1 MEFQFTPEEESFRRE
16 LKEFF
21 ANEKPEGWDDLQPDI
36 YAEGKLE
43 AQMRDKLGQRGWRTM
58 AWPKEYGGRDASTMM
73 QLIFHEELTYNEG
86 RRIEDQGTDF
96 IGPTII
102 LHGSDEQKQQHLNG
116 ISTGAEFWCQGFSE
130 PEAGSDLAGLQTRAV
145 EDGDYYVINGRKIW
159 TSYAHLANW
168 MHILTRTDS
177 DAPKHRG
184 ITYFLLDMST
194 PGISIRPLITMA
206 NEHTFNEVTFD
217 DVRVPKENMLGEKN
231 RGWYVA
237 MAALDYE
244 RSGVE
249 FPAAARRLL
258 DQLVEY
264 AKETRVNGGGLA
276 DDPAVSAK
284 LAERAVEIEVSR
296 LLCYRIG
303 WMQGKGMVPNQE
315 ASIGKLFG
323 SEMSQRLAQ
332 TGMEVL
338 GLTGQL
344 QSDSKWNVL
353 KGKVENFYL
362 NCIPMT
368 IYSGTSEV
376 QRGIIARRGLEL
388 PRGT

>member
-1 MEFQFTPEEESFRRE
+1 MEFQFTREEETFRKD
-16 LKEFF
+16 LQEFF
-21 ANEKPEGWDDLQPDI
+21 KNEKPEGWDEPQPDI
-36 YAEGKLE
+36 YAEGKME

-58 AWPKEYGGRDASTMM
+58 AWPKEYGGQDASTMM

-86 RRIEDQGTDF
+86 RKIEDQGTDF
-96 IGPTII
+96 VGPTII
-102 LHGSDEQKQQHLNG
+102 LHGTDEQKQQHLNG
-116 ISTGAEFWCQGFSE
+116 ISTSEEWWCQGFSE

-145 EDGDYYVINGRKIW
+145 EDGDVYVINGRKIW

-184 ITYFLLDMST
+184 ISYFLLDMNT

-249 FPAAARRLL
+249 FPAAARKLL
-258 DQLVEY
+258 DQLVQY
-264 AKETRVNGGGLA
+264 AKETRVNGNTLA
-276 DDPAVSAK
+276 DDPKVSTR
-284 LAERAVEIEVSR
+284 LADRAVDIEISR

-303 WMQGKGMVPNQE
+303 WMQSKGMVPNHE

-332 TGMEVL
+332 TGMELL
-338 GLTGQL
+338 GLIGQL
-344 QSDSKWNVL
+344 EGDSKWSVL

-368 IYSGTSEV
+368 IYSGTSEI
-376 QRGIIARRGLEL
+376 QKGIIARRGLEL